1 MFEHNYD
8 EFSQLLD
15 DAYDLIGSGANKII
29 SGGAKSMFWNA
40 MQPFTIEQFRAALS
54 AHCIDKKNGAFTPK
68 PAHIIEQ
75 LDRMTSKDG
84 HPAPEEAWALALQSA
99 DEMKTV
105 VLTSQI
111 VEAFQI
117 CRPVYESS
125 GAISARKTFLEVY
138 ERILSASRYQGI
150 RPVFFASLGTDP
162 AQKESAIK
170 AAVSAGL
177 LPAPI
182 VRDLLPPPAA
192 PTTADVDAHAQ
203 LATVKALL
211 LDTFAKKEAAIEATK
226 QREREQVAEAKR
238 GIADASRNYRRQA

>member
-29 SGGAKSMFWNA
+29 SGGAKSLFWNA
-40 MQPFTIEQFRAALS
+40 MQSFTMEQFRAALS

-75 LDRMTSKDG
+75 LDRMASKDG

-138 ERILSASRYQGI
+138 ERILSVSRYQGI
-150 RPVFFASLGTDP
+150 RPVFFASLGVDP
-162 AQKESAIK
+162 VQKASAIK
-170 AAVSAGL
+170 AAISAGL

-192 PTTADVDAHAQ
+192 PTTADVDAHVQ
-203 LATVKALL
+203 LAAVKVLL
-211 LDTFAKKEAAIEATK
+211 AETFAKKEAAIDVAK
-226 QREREQVAEAKR
+226 QRDRDEVARAKQRIAEAAR
-238 GIADASRNYRRQA
+238 